1 VQAGRRRNRLV
12 NNVVILHFL
21 LIVFHIRC
29 SICKKPSLRFKS
41 DSLLLFAIIVF
52 FPLYH
57 SGLVKRRWQPLV
69 RSQRCSI
76 ELVLKGNFLEIK
88 NEVKVVKSTVNEELN
103 EDFKRFWVK
112 HATAPLQGRNIILSS
127 FCPQV

>member
-1 VQAGRRRNRLV
+1 MHVEKPSPSHCYTFYMNMV
-12 NNVVILHFL
+12 NNIL
-21 LIVFHIRC
+21 LIFYPIHH
-29 SICKKPSLRFKS
+29 
-41 DSLLLFAIIVF
+41 
-52 FPLYH
+52 Y

-69 RSQRCSI
+69 RSQRSTI

-103 EDFKRFWVK
+103 EDFKRFWAK